1 MSVKATAETLEDPAH
16 DMAMVAEAAAVV
28 NVVADEKAATK
39 DFAPLTPKPPNADA
53 PLFTLMKAVAV
64 EDEAMVPSET
74 IAAAVTPIP
83 NKLKKAEVVVK
94 VHKKKGPAASPL
106 ARLFAEELGIDLTYL
121 GKGSGKNGK
130 ILIDDVRN
138 FQSRLEAAK
147 KSMTSNRGLAYFATA
162 STWGWLLFEAC
173 EMENVGIDST
183 ANRGYCYMDL

>member
-39 DFAPLTPKPPNADA
+39 DFAPLTPKPPTADA
-53 PLFTLMKAVAV
+53 PLLTLMKAVAV
-64 EDEAMVPSET
+64 EDEAVVPSEDVAPET
-74 IAAAVTPIP
+74 VAAAVTPIP
-83 NKLKKAEVVVK
+83 NKPQKAEVVVK

-162 STWGWLLFEAC
+162 ST
-173 EMENVGIDST
+173 
-183 ANRGYCYMDL
+183 